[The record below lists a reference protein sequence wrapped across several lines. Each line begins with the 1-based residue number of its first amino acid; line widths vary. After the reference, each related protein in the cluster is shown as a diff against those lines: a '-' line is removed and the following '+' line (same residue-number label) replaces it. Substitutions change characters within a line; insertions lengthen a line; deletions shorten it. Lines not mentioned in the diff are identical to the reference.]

1 MRSYTD
7 LKRLLHSMPIG
18 EPPRKRRRIGEENDI
33 AFDKDGGLVQDMMDI
48 DNPFGMEDGFDL
60 GGHHREFSYLF
71 VDYSLTKVLTKID
84 DAMDSR
90 MRSSEVS
97 SHLCLDF

>member
-33 AFDKDGGLVQDMMDI
+33 AFDKDGGPVQDMMDI
-48 DNPFGMEDGFDL
+48 DNPFGMEAGFDL
-60 GGHHREFSYLF
+60 GGHHRELSYLF